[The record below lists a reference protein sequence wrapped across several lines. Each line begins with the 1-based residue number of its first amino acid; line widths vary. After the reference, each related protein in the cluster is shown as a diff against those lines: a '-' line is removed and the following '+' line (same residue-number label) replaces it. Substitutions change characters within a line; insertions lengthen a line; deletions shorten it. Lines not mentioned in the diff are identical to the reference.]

1 MTLPRATGPS
11 PHLTWYDVSCRDGT
25 PYPMDWRET
34 RLVTLCEEFEAIRAL
49 CGSPLLVNSGFRSRA
64 YNTRIGGAPNSQHCE
79 GRALDLVPVRCSL
92 DDLYAAVMERTRVGK
107 ARGVGRYSGFIHFDI
122 RPGDHIA
129 KWGIEG

>member
-1 MTLPRATGPS
+1 MTTRATGPS

-34 RLVTLCEEFEAIRAL
+34 RLVWLCEEFEAIRAL

-79 GRALDLVPVRCSL
+79 GRALDLVPVHCTTL
-92 DDLYAAVMERTRVGK
+92 ELYLAAKERARVGRVRGI
-107 ARGVGRYSGFIHFDI
+107 ARYRGGFVHIDI
-122 RPGDHIA
+122 RPSSRLVE
-129 KWGIEG
+129 WGIGV